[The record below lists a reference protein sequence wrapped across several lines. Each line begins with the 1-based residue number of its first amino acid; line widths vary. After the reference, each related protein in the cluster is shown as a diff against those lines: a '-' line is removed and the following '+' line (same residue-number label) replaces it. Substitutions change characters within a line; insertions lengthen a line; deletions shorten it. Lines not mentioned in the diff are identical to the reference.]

1 MNKPN
6 ITPDPTQ
13 VKNTQAGE
21 ASDFYALLRRDLIK
35 RKDISDRA
43 LRVFALVDSHTI
55 DRPLHIKRETLL
67 KSYPHSRASLDRGL
81 KELADLGLLIVVRH
95 RGSNYYTLPNPRNKS
110 SVLSSSKSS
119 DMSSL
124 NSNNLKEIKSKSTE
138 TISEPLQRK
147 TESFAAAAS
156 SSFFSLTDQ
165 EQGYLRAFSDAFRE
179 GSESLYIDV
188 KALSKT
194 SIKALLKAKND
205 DLLSADDLASMCVNW
220 LSYQIEKR
228 NLTKAPSIIDP
239 IGFLIKALPAIVDG
253 EGNAIPKVLKTTYQ
267 SVEEAMHFPK
277 EWEEPSETFTISEA
291 EQLEL
296 EKNLAKIRALGVGR
310 K

>member
-1 MNKPN
+1 LNTN

-13 VKNTQAGE
+13 VKDTQKGE
-21 ASDFYALLRRDLIK
+21 ASDFYALLRRDLLS
-35 RKDISDRA
+35 RKDVSDRA
-43 LRVFALVDSHTI
+43 IRVFGLLDSHLI
-55 DRPLHIKRETLL
+55 DKPLHIKRETLL

-81 KELADLGLLIVVRH
+81 KELSDLGLLIVVRH
-95 RGSNYYTLPNPRNKS
+95 RGSNYYTLPNPRKKS

-124 NSNNLKEIKSKSTE
+124 NSNNLKEIKSKSTQ
-138 TISEPLQRK
+138 TVSEPLEHADKRL
-147 TESFAAAAS
+147 AAAAS
-156 SSFFSLTDQ
+156 GSFLSLSDQ

-253 EGNAIPKVLKTTYQ
+253 EGKAIPKVLKTTYQ
-267 SVEEAMHFPK
+267 NVEEALRLPE
-277 EWEEPSETFTISEA
+277 EWNEPLETFEISETDKA
-291 EQLEL
+291 EL
-296 EKNLAKIRALGVGR
+296 EKNLAKIRALGVG
-310 K
+310 KK

>member
-1 MNKPN
+1 LNTN

-13 VKNTQAGE
+13 VKDTQEGE
-21 ASDFYALLRRDLIK
+21 ASDFYALLRRDLLS
-35 RKDISDRA
+35 RKDVSDRA
-43 LRVFALVDSHTI
+43 IRVFGLLDSHLI
-55 DRPLHIKRETLL
+55 DKPLHIKRETLL

-81 KELADLGLLIVVRH
+81 KELSDLGLLIVVRH
-95 RGSNYYTLPNPRNKS
+95 RGSNYYTLPNPRKKS

-124 NSNNLKEIKSKSTE
+124 NSNNLKEIKSKSTQ
-138 TISEPLQRK
+138 TVSEPLEHADKRL
-147 TESFAAAAS
+147 AAAAS
-156 SSFFSLTDQ
+156 GSFLSLSDQ

-253 EGNAIPKVLKTTYQ
+253 EGKAIPKVLKTTYQ
-267 SVEEAMHFPK
+267 NVEEALRLPE
-277 EWEEPSETFTISEA
+277 EWNEPLETFEISETDKA
-291 EQLEL
+291 EL
-296 EKNLAKIRALGVGR
+296 EKNLAKIRALGVG
-310 K
+310 KK

>member
-1 MNKPN
+1 LNTN

-13 VKNTQAGE
+13 VKDTQEGE
-21 ASDFYALLRRDLIK
+21 ASDFYALLRRDLLS
-35 RKDISDRA
+35 RKDVSDRA
-43 LRVFALVDSHTI
+43 IRVFGLLDSHLI
-55 DRPLHIKRETLL
+55 DKPLHIKRETLL

-81 KELADLGLLIVVRH
+81 KELSDLGLLIVVRH
-95 RGSNYYTLPNPRNKS
+95 RGSNYYTLPNPRKKS

-124 NSNNLKEIKSKSTE
+124 NSNNLKEIKSKSTQ
-138 TISEPLQRK
+138 TVSEPLEHADKRL
-147 TESFAAAAS
+147 AAAAS
-156 SSFFSLTDQ
+156 GSFLSLSDQ

-253 EGNAIPKVLKTTYQ
+253 EGKAIPKVLKTTYQ
-267 SVEEAMHFPK
+267 NVEEALRLPE
-277 EWEEPSETFTISEA
+277 EWNEPLETFEMSEA
-291 EQLEL
+291 DKAEL
-296 EKNLAKIRALGVGR
+296 EKNLAKIRALGVG
-310 K
+310 KK

>member
-1 MNKPN
+1 LNTN

-13 VKNTQAGE
+13 VKDTQEGE

-43 LRVFALVDSHTI
+43 LRVFGLLDSHLI
-55 DRPLHIKRETLL
+55 DKPLHIKRETLL

-81 KELADLGLLIVVRH
+81 KELSDLGLLIVVRH
-95 RGSNYYTLPNPRNKS
+95 RGSNYYTLPNPRKKS

-124 NSNNLKEIKSKSTE
+124 NSNNLKEIKSKSTQ
-138 TISEPLQRK
+138 TVSEPLEHADKRL
-147 TESFAAAAS
+147 AAAAS
-156 SSFFSLTDQ
+156 GSFLSLSDQ

-253 EGNAIPKVLKTTYQ
+253 EGKAIPKVLKTTYQ
-267 SVEEAMHFPK
+267 NVEEALRLPE
-277 EWEEPSETFTISEA
+277 EWNEPLETFEISETDKA
-291 EQLEL
+291 EL
-296 EKNLAKIRALGVGR
+296 EKNLAKIRALGVG
-310 K
+310 KK

>member
-1 MNKPN
+1 LNTN

-13 VKNTQAGE
+13 VKDTQEGE
-21 ASDFYALLRRDLIK
+21 ASDFYALLRRDLLS
-35 RKDISDRA
+35 RKDVSDRA
-43 LRVFALVDSHTI
+43 IRVFGLLDSHLI
-55 DRPLHIKRETLL
+55 DKPLHIKRETLL

-81 KELADLGLLIVVRH
+81 KELSDLGLLIVVRH
-95 RGSNYYTLPNPRNKS
+95 RGSNYYTLPNPRKKS

-124 NSNNLKEIKSKSTE
+124 NSNNLKEIKSKSTQ
-138 TISEPLQRK
+138 TVSEPLEHADKRL
-147 TESFAAAAS
+147 AAAAS
-156 SSFFSLTDQ
+156 GSFLSLSDQ

-253 EGNAIPKVLKTTYQ
+253 EGKAIPKVLKTTYQ
-267 SVEEAMHFPK
+267 NVEEALRLPE
-277 EWEEPSETFTISEA
+277 EWNEPLETFDISETDKA
-291 EQLEL
+291 EL
-296 EKNLAKIRALGVGR
+296 EKNLAKIRALGVG
-310 K
+310 KK

>member
-1 MNKPN
+1 LNTN

-13 VKNTQAGE
+13 VKDTQEGE

-55 DRPLHIKRETLL
+55 DKPLHIKRETLL

-95 RGSNYYTLPNPRNKS
+95 RGSNYYTLPNPRKKS

-124 NSNNLKEIKSKSTE
+124 NSNNLKEIKSKSTQ
-138 TISEPLQRK
+138 TVSEPLEHADKRL
-147 TESFAAAAS
+147 AAAAS
-156 SSFFSLTDQ
+156 GSFLSLSDQ

-253 EGNAIPKVLKTTYQ
+253 EGKAIPKVLKTTYQ
-267 SVEEAMHFPK
+267 NVEEALRLPE
-277 EWEEPSETFTISEA
+277 EWNEPLETFEISETDKA
-291 EQLEL
+291 EL
-296 EKNLAKIRALGVGR
+296 EKNLAKIRALGVG
-310 K
+310 KK